1 MVEGSTIF
9 QTLSAVVAEE
19 AGAAGEAVVAEEAA
33 EVEAEVE
40 APAHSSAHR
49 AEQLLLL
56 RRLVLSLSNRWGGQC
71 KCRLREH
78 LSAVEKHRF
87 ASARRHVLSGR

>member
-1 MVEGSTIF
+1 MVDGSTIF
-9 QTLSAVVAEE
+9 QTLSVVVAEE
-19 AGAAGEAVVAEEAA
+19 AEAAGEAVVAEEAA

-49 AEQLLLL
+49 AEQLLL
-56 RRLVLSLSNRWGGQC
+56 RRLVRFPSNRWGGQC

-87 ASARRHVLSGR
+87 ASARRHILSGR